1 MMSSRAAKRSS
12 VRQSFP
18 CFFISDNL
26 EGFRMQNRLL
36 RFLDD
41 SAAETFKCSLI
52 SSCSCRFA
60 GDVAGHVA
68 LAPQAKCGH
77 VAGQ

>member
-1 MMSSRAAKRSS
+1 
-12 VRQSFP
+12 
-18 CFFISDNL
+18 
-26 EGFRMQNRLL
+26 MQNRLL

-41 SAAETFKCSLI
+41 SAAQIFKCSLI
-52 SSCSCRFA
+52 SSSCRFA

-68 LAPQAKCGH
+68 LAQQAKCGH